1 MPAPLFTLDDLTK
14 PVTRA
19 EVEASIYQVLS
30 ILGVNTTSWKP
41 GGVVRT
47 MIAAV
52 SIVLSAFSTLQADI
66 ARSGFLE
73 LSRDKWLT
81 LVARYVYGVERIEA
95 TFATGQVTLTNSGGG
110 VYSGD
115 PDDLI
120 FSNSSSGKTYRNT
133 AAFSLPALGTI
144 TLDIQATEQGS
155 ASTSAPGGID
165 TMTTPLLGVTCSN
178 ALAVIGADAEL
189 DPSLRARCSETL
201 GALSPFGPWD
211 AYASAVRNAT
221 HADGSSLGI
230 TRTRITKDG
239 SGNVYVYL
247 ATASGAVTG
256 TVGDLTTDLGLA
268 DEAIQQLAAP
278 LGVTAHTLS
287 ATLNTIT
294 PTYEVWMYNTSGSN
308 PTQVQTVIATA
319 LGAFMQSQPIG
330 GNIIAPAAGKVFVDA
345 IRATIAATF
354 PEIFHV
360 VVTLPAADVT
370 LAITEVPVLGT
381 PVCSGIHQIAPPE
394 GFGGS

>member
-1 MPAPLFTLDDLTK
+1 MPGPTFTLDDLTK

-52 SIVLSAFSTLQADI
+52 SIVLSAFSTLQAKI

-73 LSRDKWLT
+73 LSSGDWLT
-81 LVARYVYGVERIEA
+81 LVAHYVYGVDRIQA

-115 PDDLI
+115 ADDLI
-120 FSNSSSGKTYRNT
+120 FSNSSTGKTYRNT

-144 TLDIQATEQGS
+144 TIAIQATEQGS
-155 ASTSAPGGID
+155 ASTSAPGDID
-165 TMTTPLLGVTCSN
+165 TMTTPLIGVTCSN
-178 ALAVIGADAEL
+178 ALAVIGSDAEL
-189 DPSLRARCSETL
+189 DPSLRARCSEKL

-221 HADGSSLGI
+221 HTDGTTLGI
-230 TRTRITKDG
+230 SRFRLVKDG

-256 TVGDLTTDLGLA
+256 TVGDLSTDLGIA

-278 LGVTAHTLS
+278 LSVTAHTLS
-287 ATLNTIT
+287 ATAV
-294 PTYEVWMYNTSGSN
+294 PVAVTYEVWMYNTSGAS
-308 PTQVQTVIATA
+308 PTQVEDTIATA
-319 LGAFMQSQPIG
+319 LESFMASQPIG
-330 GNIIAPAAGKVFVDA
+330 GNVIAPAAGKVFVDA
-345 IRATIAATF
+345 IRAVIKSTYA
-354 PEIFHV
+354 EIFHV

-370 LAITEVPVLGT
+370 LAITEVPVLGAIT
-381 PVCSGIHQIAPPE
+381 PTAINQSAPPE